1 MKKIAL
7 LTLHRVFNYGSVLQT
22 LATQK
27 LIEKTGNKCEV
38 VDYITPQRTKAALR
52 REYKI
57 TGLRTFIYYF
67 FRAISIE
74 IKWRG
79 FNAFLK
85 KNVNL
90 SKKRYIDI
98 IDLRQNPPQADI
110 YMTGSDQVWNSVY
123 NKGIDEGFF
132 LQFGDKNI
140 KRVAFASSFGLEK
153 LEEAEQDKIKQYLA
167 DYRHISVREESAAEI
182 VNSLIGKRPEVVLDP
197 TLQIRAEEWFEL
209 EADKLMKDKYV
220 LLMLLYNEDNGAT
233 DIARKIADDAGW
245 KLVKISWDLFKDGRV
260 DKLFTHRSPEDF
272 ISLVHNA
279 EYVVTN
285 SFHGTAFCINFNKQF
300 TVVRRNQMQT
310 RIDNILRMTGLEN
323 RLVSNLETFDI
334 NSAKERIDYANINA
348 VLEKERQR
356 SIGLLEEAING

>member
-7 LTLHRVFNYGSVLQT
+7 VTLHRVFNYGSVLQT

-27 LIEKTGNKCEV
+27 LIKKTENECEV

-52 REYKI
+52 REYKV
-57 TGLRTFIYYF
+57 TGLRTVIYYF

-74 IKWRG
+74 IKWIR
-79 FNAFLK
+79 FNTFLK

-90 SKKRYIDI
+90 SKRRYVDI
-98 IDLRQNPPQADI
+98 VDLRKNPPQADI

-140 KRVAFASSFGLEK
+140 KRIAFASSFGLEK
-153 LEEAEQDKIKQYLA
+153 LDEEEQDRIKQYLTN
-167 DYRHISVREESAAEI
+167 YQYISVREESAVKI
-182 VNSLIGKRPEVVLDP
+182 VDSLIGKKPDIVLDP
-197 TLQIRAEEWFEL
+197 TLQIRAEEWLEL
-209 EADKLMKDKYV
+209 ESDKLMKDKYV

-233 DIARKIADDAGW
+233 DIARKIADDSGW
-245 KLVKISWDLFKDGRV
+245 KLVKISWDLFKDRRV

-310 RIDNILRMTGLEN
+310 RIDNILKITGLEK
-323 RLVSNLETFDI
+323 RLVSGFETFDI
-334 NSAKERIDYANINA
+334 NLTKEQIDYAKIN
-348 VLEKERQR
+348 VILENERQR
-356 SIGLLEEAING
+356 TIKLLEEAING